1 MENFVSGGN
10 WRRSGRLP
18 IRRWRVMTWTG
29 IALLSMSFAGCQT
42 PREPYD
48 CGNAEM
54 ALRGYAYEYNRC
66 LEDKGNLRQQL
77 KSCQERR

>member
-1 MENFVSGGN
+1 
-10 WRRSGRLP
+10 
-18 IRRWRVMTWTG
+18 MTWTG
-29 IALLSMSFAGCQT
+29 IALLSMSFVSCQT

-48 CGNAEM
+48 CGETEM